1 VRTRKL
7 LLGLGLAIAGT
18 LLTPSARWVG
28 SAMVV
33 AGAVFTWL
41 ALAPYFFE
49 KPWPAWKQ
57 KTMQAVL
64 GLCCVA
70 VALTV
75 LRIPIRG
82 MLYFSLLGAAAGWF
96 VPYFLSRRKSK

>member
-7 LLGLGLAIAGT
+7 LIGLGLAIFGT
-18 LLTPSARWVG
+18 LLAPSARLVG

-33 AGAVFTWL
+33 AGAVFTWY

-57 KTMQAVL
+57 KAMQALL
-64 GLCCVA
+64 GWCCVA
-70 VALTV
+70 VALSV
-75 LRIPIRG
+75 LRLPIRG
-82 MLYFSLLGAAAGWF
+82 MLYFSLLGAAVGWF
-96 VPYFLSRRKSK
+96 VPYFLFRRKSK